1 MLKNI
6 LILFLI
12 STSLYAV
19 SLKELLN
26 SVEVTNE
33 NYQAQQALQQMAKK
47 QYESASKDNFPTLN
61 LIGAY
66 ENNSKVLE
74 HEPEDILYGE
84 LKASYTLY
92 DGGRIT
98 NNKLAKKSLHE
109 SQKFNTQYLKQEIM
123 LDVIREY
130 FSFQNSKSAIEVLN
144 YKINELDEQ
153 IKRSEIL
160 VKNDLAT
167 KDKLQALIASKKES
181 LYDIETLKIDLEN
194 SILQLSLLT
203 GLDILPKDDD
213 KLLEPIYKEEQRYDI
228 EAKKLEAQSLKY
240 NEKMHNYLPT
250 ISINNSLKKQ
260 KYLDYDEIY
269 NDKLNNQISLQ
280 INIPIFDFGKIS
292 KDKEASQLE
301 TLALNKEIEYKEKS
315 IQIERKLALKS
326 LESSKIKLDSAI
338 AALEATNTTYDFSK
352 KRFDANL
359 ISYTEY
365 LTELTKKQDA
375 NYRVILA
382 QNDIELKKA
391 NLAFA
396 LGIDLLTLIK
406 E

>member
-6 LILFLI
+6 LIFFLI

-47 QYESASKDNFPTLN
+47 QYESASKNDFPTLN

-153 IKRSEIL
+153 IKKSEIL
-160 VKNDLAT
+160 VKNDLVT

-194 SILQLSLLT
+194 AILQLSLLT
-203 GLDILPKDDD
+203 GLDILPQDDD

-228 EAKKLEAQSLKY
+228 EAKKLEAQSSKY
-240 NEKMHNYLPT
+240 SSEKYNYLPT

-280 INIPIFDFGKIS
+280 INFPIFDFGKIS

>member
-6 LILFLI
+6 LIFFLI

-26 SVEVTNE
+26 SIEVTNE

-167 KDKLQALIASKKES
+167 KDKHQALIATKKES
-181 LYDIETLKIDLEN
+181 LYDIETLKIDVEN
-194 SILQLSLLT
+194 AILQLSLLT
-203 GLDILPKDDD
+203 GLDILPQDDD

-228 EAKKLEAQSLKY
+228 EAKKLEAQSSKY
-240 NEKMHNYLPT
+240 SSEKYNYLPT

-260 KYLDYDEIY
+260 EYLHYDEIY

-338 AALEATNTTYDFSK
+338 AALEATNTTYEFSK

-375 NYRVILA
+375 NYRIILA
-382 QNDIELKKA
+382 KNDIELKKA

>member
-6 LILFLI
+6 LIFFLI

-26 SVEVTNE
+26 SIEVTNE

-153 IKRSEIL
+153 IKKFEIL

-203 GLDILPKDDD
+203 GLDILPQDND

-228 EAKKLEAQSLKY
+228 EAKKLEAQSSKY
-240 NEKMHNYLPT
+240 SSEKYNYLPT

-260 KYLDYDEIY
+260 EYLHYDEIY

-338 AALEATNTTYDFSK
+338 AALEATNTTYEFSK

-375 NYRVILA
+375 NYRIILA
-382 QNDIELKKA
+382 KNDIELKKA

>member
-6 LILFLI
+6 LIFFLI

-26 SVEVTNE
+26 SIEVTNE

-130 FSFQNSKSAIEVLN
+130 FSFQN
-144 YKINELDEQ
+144 
-153 IKRSEIL
+153 
-160 VKNDLAT
+160 
-167 KDKLQALIASKKES
+167 
-181 LYDIETLKIDLEN
+181 
-194 SILQLSLLT
+194 
-203 GLDILPKDDD
+203 
-213 KLLEPIYKEEQRYDI
+213 
-228 EAKKLEAQSLKY
+228 
-240 NEKMHNYLPT
+240 
-250 ISINNSLKKQ
+250 NNS
-260 KYLDYDEIY
+260 
-269 NDKLNNQISLQ
+269 
-280 INIPIFDFGKIS
+280 
-292 KDKEASQLE
+292 
-301 TLALNKEIEYKEKS
+301 
-315 IQIERKLALKS
+315 
-326 LESSKIKLDSAI
+326 
-338 AALEATNTTYDFSK
+338 
-352 KRFDANL
+352 
-359 ISYTEY
+359 
-365 LTELTKKQDA
+365 
-375 NYRVILA
+375 
-382 QNDIELKKA
+382 
-391 NLAFA
+391 
-396 LGIDLLTLIK
+396 DLLFEKKNTLL
-406 E
+406 

>member
-6 LILFLI
+6 LIFFLI

-26 SVEVTNE
+26 SIEVTNE

-123 LDVIREY
+123 LDVIKEY

-144 YKINELDEQ
+144 YKINEIDEQ
-153 IKRSEIL
+153 IRKSEIL

>member
-6 LILFLI
+6 LIFFLI

-26 SVEVTNE
+26 SIEVTNE

-153 IKRSEIL
+153 IKKSEIL

-203 GLDILPKDDD
+203 GLDILPQDDD
-213 KLLEPIYKEEQRYDI
+213 KLLEPVYKEEQRYDI
-228 EAKKLEAQSLKY
+228 EAKKLEAQSSKY
-240 NEKMHNYLPT
+240 SSEKYNYLPT

-280 INIPIFDFGKIS
+280 INFPIFDFGKIS

>member
-6 LILFLI
+6 LIFFLI

-26 SVEVTNE
+26 SIEVTNE

-98 NNKLAKKSLHE
+98 NNKLAKKSLHA

-194 SILQLSLLT
+194 AILQLSLLT
-203 GLDILPKDDD
+203 GLDILPQDDD

-228 EAKKLEAQSLKY
+228 EAKKLEAQSSKY
-240 NEKMHNYLPT
+240 SSEKYNYLPT

-280 INIPIFDFGKIS
+280 INFPIFDFGKIS

>member
-6 LILFLI
+6 LIFFLI

-26 SVEVTNE
+26 SIEVTNE

-153 IKRSEIL
+153 IRKSEIL

-203 GLDILPKDDD
+203 GLDILPQDND

-269 NDKLNNQISLQ
+269 NDKLNNQLSLQ
-280 INIPIFDFGKIS
+280 INFPIFDFGKIS

-338 AALEATNTTYDFSK
+338 TALEATNTTYEFSK

-375 NYRVILA
+375 NYRIILA
-382 QNDIELKKA
+382 KNDIELKKA

>member
-6 LILFLI
+6 LIFFLI

-47 QYESASKDNFPTLN
+47 QYESASKNDFPTLN

-144 YKINELDEQ
+144 YKINELDVQ
-153 IKRSEIL
+153 IKKSEIL

-203 GLDILPKDDD
+203 GLDILPQDDD

-228 EAKKLEAQSLKY
+228 EAKKLEAQSSKY
-240 NEKMHNYLPT
+240 SSEKYNYLPT

-280 INIPIFDFGKIS
+280 INFPIFDFGKIS

>member
-6 LILFLI
+6 LIFFLI

-26 SVEVTNE
+26 SIEVTNE

-98 NNKLAKKSLHE
+98 NNKLAKKSLHA

-144 YKINELDEQ
+144 YKINELDVQ
-153 IKRSEIL
+153 IKKSEIL

-194 SILQLSLLT
+194 AILQLSLLT
-203 GLDILPKDDD
+203 GLDILPQDDD

-228 EAKKLEAQSLKY
+228 EAKKLEAQSSKY
-240 NEKMHNYLPT
+240 SSEKYNYLPT

-280 INIPIFDFGKIS
+280 INFPIFDFGKIS

>member
-6 LILFLI
+6 LIFFLI

-26 SVEVTNE
+26 SIEVTNE

-153 IKRSEIL
+153 IRKSEIL

-203 GLDILPKDDD
+203 GLDILPQDDD

-228 EAKKLEAQSLKY
+228 EAKKLEAQSSKY
-240 NEKMHNYLPT
+240 SSEKYNYLPT

-260 KYLDYDEIY
+260 EYLHYDEIY

-338 AALEATNTTYDFSK
+338 AALEATNTTYEFSK

-375 NYRVILA
+375 NYRIILA
-382 QNDIELKKA
+382 KNDIELKKA

>member
-6 LILFLI
+6 LIFFLI

-26 SVEVTNE
+26 SIEVTNE

-153 IKRSEIL
+153 IRKSEIL

-203 GLDILPKDDD
+203 GLDILPQDND

-326 LESSKIKLDSAI
+326 PE
-338 AALEATNTTYDFSK
+338 F
-352 KRFDANL
+352 L
-359 ISYTEY
+359 IGHPNFHFE
-365 LTELTKKQDA
+365 
-375 NYRVILA
+375 
-382 QNDIELKKA
+382 
-391 NLAFA
+391 
-396 LGIDLLTLIK
+396 
-406 E
+406 

>member
-6 LILFLI
+6 LIFFLI

-26 SVEVTNE
+26 SIEVTNE

-153 IKRSEIL
+153 IRKSEIL

-203 GLDILPKDDD
+203 GLDILPQDND

-228 EAKKLEAQSLKY
+228 EAKKAW
-240 NEKMHNYLPT
+240 
-250 ISINNSLKKQ
+250 
-260 KYLDYDEIY
+260 
-269 NDKLNNQISLQ
+269 
-280 INIPIFDFGKIS
+280 
-292 KDKEASQLE
+292 
-301 TLALNKEIEYKEKS
+301 
-315 IQIERKLALKS
+315 
-326 LESSKIKLDSAI
+326 SSKFEIQWKNA
-338 AALEATNTTYDFSK
+338 
-352 KRFDANL
+352 
-359 ISYTEY
+359 
-365 LTELTKKQDA
+365 
-375 NYRVILA
+375 
-382 QNDIELKKA
+382 
-391 NLAFA
+391 
-396 LGIDLLTLIK
+396 
-406 E
+406 

>member
-1 MLKNI
+1 MLKHVI
-6 LILFLI
+6 IFI
-12 STSLYAV
+12 CIVTSLYSN
-19 SLKELLN
+19 SLKRLLN

-33 NYQAQQALQQMAKK
+33 NYQAQQALQEMSKK
-47 QYESASKDNFPTLN
+47 QYESATKDNYPTFN

-66 ENNSKVLE
+66 ENNSKVLKT
-74 HEPEDILYGE
+74 EPEDIAYAE

-92 DGGRIT
+92 DGEKIK
-98 NNKLAKKSLHE
+98 NNELSKKSLYE
-109 SQKFNTQYLKQEIM
+109 SQQLKTQYLKQEIM
-123 LDVIREY
+123 LEVIKQY
-130 FSFQNSKSAIEVLN
+130 FSYQNTKSAIDVIN
-144 YKINELDEQ
+144 YKINELDGQ
-153 IKRSEIL
+153 IKKFEIL
-160 VKNDLAT
+160 VKNDLQT
-167 KDKLQALIASKKES
+167 KDKLQALIASKKEA

-203 GLDILPKDDD
+203 GFDILPQDND
-213 KLLEPIYKEEQRYDI
+213 KLIEPTYDEKDRFDI
-228 EAKKLEAQSLKY
+228 EAKKLEAKSVKY
-240 NEKMHNYLPT
+240 TSEGFNYLPT

-260 KYLDYDEIY
+260 EYLHYDETY
-269 NDKLNNQISLQ
+269 NDKFNNQIMLQ
-280 INIPIFDFGKIS
+280 INFPIFDFGKIS

-301 TLALNKEIEYKEKS
+301 ALALNKEIAYKEKS

-326 LESSKIKLDSAI
+326 LESSKVKLDSAI
-338 AALEATNTTYDFSK
+338 LGLEATNTTYEFSK

-382 QNDIELKKA
+382 KNDIELKKA

>member
-6 LILFLI
+6 LIFFLI

-26 SVEVTNE
+26 SIEVTNE

-98 NNKLAKKSLHE
+98 NNKLAKKSLYE

-153 IKRSEIL
+153 IRKSEIL

-194 SILQLSLLT
+194 AILQLSLLT
-203 GLDILPKDDD
+203 GLDILPQDDD

-260 KYLDYDEIY
+260 EYLHYDAIY

>member
-6 LILFLI
+6 LIFFLI

-98 NNKLAKKSLHE
+98 NNKLAKKSLYE

-123 LDVIREY
+123 LDIIKEY
-130 FSFQNSKSAIEVLN
+130 FSFQNIKSAIEVLN
-144 YKINELDEQ
+144 YKINELDVQ
-153 IKRSEIL
+153 IKKSEIL

-203 GLDILPKDDD
+203 GVDILPQDDD
-213 KLLEPIYKEEQRYDI
+213 KLLEPVYKEEQRYDI

-260 KYLDYDEIY
+260 EYLHYDAIY
-269 NDKLNNQISLQ
+269 NDKLNNQLSLQ
-280 INIPIFDFGKIS
+280 INFPIFDFGKIS

>member
-6 LILFLI
+6 LIFFLI

-98 NNKLAKKSLHE
+98 NNKLAKKSLYE

-123 LDVIREY
+123 LDIIKEY
-130 FSFQNSKSAIEVLN
+130 FSFQNIKSAIEVLN
-144 YKINELDEQ
+144 YKINELDVQ
-153 IKRSEIL
+153 IKKSEIL

-203 GLDILPKDDD
+203 GVDILPQDDD
-213 KLLEPIYKEEQRYDI
+213 KLLEPVYKEEQRYDI

-260 KYLDYDEIY
+260 EYLHYDAIY
-269 NDKLNNQISLQ
+269 NDKLNNQLSLQ
-280 INIPIFDFGKIS
+280 INFPIFDFGKIS

-375 NYRVILA
+375 NYRIILA
-382 QNDIELKKA
+382 KNDIELKKA

>member
-6 LILFLI
+6 LIFFLI

-26 SVEVTNE
+26 SIEVTNE

-153 IKRSEIL
+153 IRKSEIL

-203 GLDILPKDDD
+203 GLDILPQDDD
-213 KLLEPIYKEEQRYDI
+213 KLLEPVYKEEQRYDI

-338 AALEATNTTYDFSK
+338 AALEATNTTYEFSK

-375 NYRVILA
+375 NYRIILA
-382 QNDIELKKA
+382 KNDIELKKA

>member
-6 LILFLI
+6 LIFFLI

-33 NYQAQQALQQMAKK
+33 NYQAQQALQEMSKK
-47 QYESASKDNFPTLN
+47 QYESATKDNYPTFN

-66 ENNSKVLE
+66 ENNSKVLKT
-74 HEPEDILYGE
+74 EPEDIAYAE

-92 DGGRIT
+92 DGEKIK
-98 NNKLAKKSLHE
+98 NNELSKKSLYE
-109 SQKFNTQYLKQEIM
+109 SQQLKTQYLKQEIM
-123 LDVIREY
+123 LEVIKQY
-130 FSFQNSKSAIEVLN
+130 FSYQNTKSAIDVIN
-144 YKINELDEQ
+144 YKINELDGQ
-153 IKRSEIL
+153 IKKFEIL
-160 VKNDLAT
+160 VKNDLQT
-167 KDKLQALIASKKES
+167 KDKLQALIASKKEA

-203 GLDILPKDDD
+203 GFDILPQDND
-213 KLLEPIYKEEQRYDI
+213 KLIEPTYDEKDRFDI
-228 EAKKLEAQSLKY
+228 EAKKLEAKSVKY
-240 NEKMHNYLPT
+240 TSEGFNYLPT

-260 KYLDYDEIY
+260 EYLHYDETY
-269 NDKLNNQISLQ
+269 NDKFNNQIMLQ
-280 INIPIFDFGKIS
+280 INFPIFDFGKIS

-338 AALEATNTTYDFSK
+338 AALEATNTTYEFSK

-382 QNDIELKKA
+382 KNDIELKKA

>member
-6 LILFLI
+6 LIFFLI

-26 SVEVTNE
+26 SIEVTNE

-153 IKRSEIL
+153 IKKSEIL
-160 VKNDLAT
+160 VKNDLVT

-203 GLDILPKDDD
+203 GLDILPQDDD

-228 EAKKLEAQSLKY
+228 EAKKLEAQSSKY
-240 NEKMHNYLPT
+240 SSEKYNYLPT

-260 KYLDYDEIY
+260 EYLHYDEIY
-269 NDKLNNQISLQ
+269 NDKLNNQLSLQ
-280 INIPIFDFGKIS
+280 INFPIFDFGKIS

-338 AALEATNTTYDFSK
+338 AALEATNTTYEFSK

-375 NYRVILA
+375 NYRIILA
-382 QNDIELKKA
+382 KNDIELKKA

>member
-6 LILFLI
+6 LIFFLI

-26 SVEVTNE
+26 SIEVTNE

-153 IKRSEIL
+153 IRKSEIL

-203 GLDILPKDDD
+203 GLDILPQDDD

-228 EAKKLEAQSLKY
+228 EAKKLEAQSSKY
-240 NEKMHNYLPT
+240 SSEKYNYLPT

-280 INIPIFDFGKIS
+280 INFPIFDFGKIS

>member
-6 LILFLI
+6 LIFFLI

-47 QYESASKDNFPTLN
+47 QYESASKNDFPTLN

-153 IKRSEIL
+153 IKKSEIL

-203 GLDILPKDDD
+203 GLDILPQDDD
-213 KLLEPIYKEEQRYDI
+213 KLLEPVYKEEQRYDI
-228 EAKKLEAQSLKY
+228 EAKKLEAKSLKY

>member
-6 LILFLI
+6 LIFFLI

-153 IKRSEIL
+153 IKKSEIL
-160 VKNDLAT
+160 VKNDLVT

-194 SILQLSLLT
+194 AILQLSLLT
-203 GLDILPKDDD
+203 GLDILPQDDD
-213 KLLEPIYKEEQRYDI
+213 KLLEPVYKEEQRYDI

-260 KYLDYDEIY
+260 EYLHYDEIY
-269 NDKLNNQISLQ
+269 NDKLNNQLSLQ
-280 INIPIFDFGKIS
+280 INFPIFDFGKIS

-326 LESSKIKLDSAI
+326 LESSKVKLDSAI
-338 AALEATNTTYDFSK
+338 AALEATNTTYEFSK

-382 QNDIELKKA
+382 KNDIELKKA

>member
-6 LILFLI
+6 LIFFLI

-26 SVEVTNE
+26 SIEVTNE

-153 IKRSEIL
+153 IKKSEIL
-160 VKNDLAT
+160 VKNDLVT

-203 GLDILPKDDD
+203 GLDILPQDND

-338 AALEATNTTYDFSK
+338 AALEATNTTYEFSK

-375 NYRVILA
+375 NYRIILA
-382 QNDIELKKA
+382 KNDIELKKA

>member
-6 LILFLI
+6 LIFFLI

-153 IKRSEIL
+153 IKKSEIL
-160 VKNDLAT
+160 VKNDLVT

-194 SILQLSLLT
+194 AILQLSLLT
-203 GLDILPKDDD
+203 GLDILPQDDD

-228 EAKKLEAQSLKY
+228 EAKKLEAQSSKY
-240 NEKMHNYLPT
+240 SSEKYNYLPT

-260 KYLDYDEIY
+260 EYLHYDEIY

-375 NYRVILA
+375 NYRIILA
-382 QNDIELKKA
+382 KNDIELKKA

>member
-1 MLKNI
+1 MFKNI
-6 LILFLI
+6 FIFFLI
-12 STSLYAV
+12 STSLYAI

-26 SVEVTNE
+26 NVEVTNE
-33 NYQAQQALQQMAKK
+33 NYQAQQALQEMSKK
-47 QYESASKDNFPTLN
+47 QYESATKDNYPTFN

-66 ENNSKVLE
+66 ENNSKVLKT
-74 HEPEDILYGE
+74 EPEDIAYAE
-84 LKASYTLY
+84 LKASYILY
-92 DGGRIT
+92 DGERIR
-98 NNKLAKKSLHE
+98 NNELSKKSLHE
-109 SQKFNTQYLKQEIM
+109 SQQLKTQYLKQEIM
-123 LDVIREY
+123 LEVIKQY
-130 FSFQNSKSAIEVLN
+130 FSYQNTKSAIDVIN
-144 YKINELDEQ
+144 YKINELNGQ
-153 IKRSEIL
+153 IKKFEIL
-160 VKNDLAT
+160 VKNDLET
-167 KDKLQALIASKKES
+167 KDKLQALIASKKEA

-203 GLDILPKDDD
+203 GFDILPQDND
-213 KLLEPIYKEEQRYDI
+213 KLIEPTYDEKDRFDI
-228 EAKKLEAQSLKY
+228 EAKRLEAKSVKY
-240 NEKMHNYLPT
+240 TSEGFNYSPT

-260 KYLDYDEIY
+260 EYLHYDETY
-269 NDKLNNQISLQ
+269 NDKFNNQIMLQ
-280 INIPIFDFGKIS
+280 INFPIFDFGKIS

-301 TLALNKEIEYKEKS
+301 ALALNKEIAYKEKS

-326 LESSKIKLDSAI
+326 LESSKVKLDSAI
-338 AALEATNTTYDFSK
+338 SGLEATNTTYEFSK

-382 QNDIELKKA
+382 KNDIELKKA

>member
-6 LILFLI
+6 LIFFLI

-26 SVEVTNE
+26 SIEVTNE

-153 IKRSEIL
+153 IKKSEIL
-160 VKNDLAT
+160 VKNDLVT

-203 GLDILPKDDD
+203 GLDI
-213 KLLEPIYKEEQRYDI
+213 
-228 EAKKLEAQSLKY
+228 EAKKLEAQSSKY
-240 NEKMHNYLPT
+240 SSEKYNYLPT

-260 KYLDYDEIY
+260 EYLHYDEIY

-338 AALEATNTTYDFSK
+338 AALEATNTTYEFSK

-365 LTELTKKQDA
+365 LT
-375 NYRVILA
+375 
-382 QNDIELKKA
+382 
-391 NLAFA
+391 
-396 LGIDLLTLIK
+396 
-406 E
+406 

>member
-6 LILFLI
+6 LIFFLI

-26 SVEVTNE
+26 SIEVTNE

-153 IKRSEIL
+153 IKKSEIL
-160 VKNDLAT
+160 VKNDLVT

-260 KYLDYDEIY
+260 EYLHYDEIY

-338 AALEATNTTYDFSK
+338 AALEATNTTYEFSK

-375 NYRVILA
+375 NYRIILA
-382 QNDIELKKA
+382 KNDIELKKA

>member
-6 LILFLI
+6 LIFFLI

-26 SVEVTNE
+26 SIEVTNE

-153 IKRSEIL
+153 IRKSEIL

-194 SILQLSLLT
+194 AILQLSLLT
-203 GLDILPKDDD
+203 GLDILPQDDD

-228 EAKKLEAQSLKY
+228 EAKKLEAQSSKY
-240 NEKMHNYLPT
+240 SSEKYNYLPT

-260 KYLDYDEIY
+260 EYLHYDEIY

-338 AALEATNTTYDFSK
+338 AALEATNTTYEFSK

-375 NYRVILA
+375 NYRIILA
-382 QNDIELKKA
+382 KNDIELKKA

>member
-6 LILFLI
+6 LIFFLI

-194 SILQLSLLT
+194 AILQLSLLT
-203 GLDILPKDDD
+203 GLDILPQDDD

-228 EAKKLEAQSLKY
+228 EAKKLEAQSSKY
-240 NEKMHNYLPT
+240 SSEKYNYLPT

-280 INIPIFDFGKIS
+280 INFPIFDFGKIS

>member
-6 LILFLI
+6 LIFFLI

-26 SVEVTNE
+26 SIEVTNE

-203 GLDILPKDDD
+203 GLDILPQDND

-228 EAKKLEAQSLKY
+228 EAKKLEAQSSKY
-240 NEKMHNYLPT
+240 SSEKYNYLPT

-260 KYLDYDEIY
+260 EYLHYDEIY
-269 NDKLNNQISLQ
+269 NDKLNNQLSLQ
-280 INIPIFDFGKIS
+280 INFPIFDFGKIS

-338 AALEATNTTYDFSK
+338 TALEATNTTYEFSK

>member
-6 LILFLI
+6 LIFFLI

-26 SVEVTNE
+26 SIEVTNE

-153 IKRSEIL
+153 IKKSEIL
-160 VKNDLAT
+160 VKNDLVT

-194 SILQLSLLT
+194 AILQLSLLT

-260 KYLDYDEIY
+260 EYLHYDEIY

-338 AALEATNTTYDFSK
+338 AALEATNTTYEFSK

-382 QNDIELKKA
+382 KNDIELKKA

>member
-6 LILFLI
+6 LIFFLI

-123 LDVIREY
+123 LDIIKEY
-130 FSFQNSKSAIEVLN
+130 FSFQNIKSAIEVLN
-144 YKINELDEQ
+144 YKINELDVQ
-153 IKRSEIL
+153 IKKSEIL

-194 SILQLSLLT
+194 AILQLSLLT
-203 GLDILPKDDD
+203 GLDILPQDDD

-228 EAKKLEAQSLKY
+228 EAKKLEAKSSKY
-240 NEKMHNYLPT
+240 SSEKYNYLPT

-260 KYLDYDEIY
+260 EYLHYDEIY

-338 AALEATNTTYDFSK
+338 AALEATNTTYEFSK

-375 NYRVILA
+375 NYRIILA
-382 QNDIELKKA
+382 KNDIELKKA

>member
-6 LILFLI
+6 LIFFLI

-26 SVEVTNE
+26 SIEVTNE

-153 IKRSEIL
+153 IKKSEIL

-194 SILQLSLLT
+194 AILQLSLLT
-203 GLDILPKDDD
+203 GLDILPQDDD
-213 KLLEPIYKEEQRYDI
+213 KLLEPVYKEEQRYDI

-326 LESSKIKLDSAI
+326 LESSKVKLDSATSG
-338 AALEATNTTYDFSK
+338 LEATNTTYEFSK

-382 QNDIELKKA
+382 KNDIELKKA

>member
-6 LILFLI
+6 LIFFLI

-26 SVEVTNE
+26 SIEVTNE

-153 IKRSEIL
+153 IRKSEIL

-203 GLDILPKDDD
+203 GLDILPQDND

-280 INIPIFDFGKIS
+280 INIPIFDFGKYQKI
-292 KDKEASQLE
+292 K
-301 TLALNKEIEYKEKS
+301 
-315 IQIERKLALKS
+315 KLA
-326 LESSKIKLDSAI
+326 
-338 AALEATNTTYDFSK
+338 N
-352 KRFDANL
+352 
-359 ISYTEY
+359 
-365 LTELTKKQDA
+365 
-375 NYRVILA
+375 
-382 QNDIELKKA
+382 
-391 NLAFA
+391 
-396 LGIDLLTLIK
+396 
-406 E
+406 

>member
-6 LILFLI
+6 LIFFLI

-98 NNKLAKKSLHE
+98 NNKLAKKSLYE

-153 IKRSEIL
+153 IKKSEIL
-160 VKNDLAT
+160 VKNDLVT

-203 GLDILPKDDD
+203 GVDILPQDDD
-213 KLLEPIYKEEQRYDI
+213 KLLEPVYKEEQRYDI

-260 KYLDYDEIY
+260 EYLHYDEIY

-338 AALEATNTTYDFSK
+338 AALEATNTTYEFSK

-375 NYRVILA
+375 NYRIILA
-382 QNDIELKKA
+382 KNDIELKKA

>member
-1 MLKNI
+1 MFKNI
-6 LILFLI
+6 FIFFLI
-12 STSLYAV
+12 STSLYAI

-33 NYQAQQALQQMAKK
+33 NYQAQQALQEMSKK
-47 QYESASKDNFPTLN
+47 QYESATKDNYPTFN

-66 ENNSKVLE
+66 ENNSKVLKT
-74 HEPEDILYGE
+74 EPEDIAYAE

-92 DGGRIT
+92 DGERIK
-98 NNKLAKKSLHE
+98 NNELSKKSLHE
-109 SQKFNTQYLKQEIM
+109 SQQLKTQYLKQEIM
-123 LDVIREY
+123 LEVIKQY
-130 FSFQNSKSAIEVLN
+130 FSYQNTKSAIDVIN
-144 YKINELDEQ
+144 YKINELNGQ
-153 IKRSEIL
+153 IKKFEIL
-160 VKNDLAT
+160 VKNDLET
-167 KDKLQALIASKKES
+167 KDKLQALIASKKEA

-203 GLDILPKDDD
+203 GFDILPQDND
-213 KLLEPIYKEEQRYDI
+213 KLMEPTYNEKDRFDI
-228 EAKKLEAQSLKY
+228 EAKRLEAKSVKY
-240 NEKMHNYLPT
+240 TSEGFNYLPT

-260 KYLDYDEIY
+260 EYYHYDETY
-269 NDKLNNQISLQ
+269 NDKFNNQIMLQ
-280 INIPIFDFGKIS
+280 INFPIFDFGKIS

-301 TLALNKEIEYKEKS
+301 ALALNKEIAYKEKS

-326 LESSKIKLDSAI
+326 LESSKVKLDSAI
-338 AALEATNTTYDFSK
+338 SGLEATNTTYEFSK

-382 QNDIELKKA
+382 KNDIELKKA

>member
-6 LILFLI
+6 LIFFLI

-47 QYESASKDNFPTLN
+47 QYESASKNDFPTLN

-153 IKRSEIL
+153 IKKSEIL
-160 VKNDLAT
+160 VKNDLVT

-203 GLDILPKDDD
+203 GLDILPQDDD

-228 EAKKLEAQSLKY
+228 EAKKLEAQSSKY
-240 NEKMHNYLPT
+240 SSEKYNYLPT

-260 KYLDYDEIY
+260 EYLHYDEIY

-338 AALEATNTTYDFSK
+338 AALEATNTTYEFSK
-352 KRFDANL
+352 KWFDANL

>member
-6 LILFLI
+6 LIFFLI

-26 SVEVTNE
+26 SIEVTNE

-260 KYLDYDEIY
+260 EYLHYDEIY
-269 NDKLNNQISLQ
+269 NDKLNNQLSLQ
-280 INIPIFDFGKIS
+280 INFPIFDFGKIS

-338 AALEATNTTYDFSK
+338 AALEATNTTYEFSK

-382 QNDIELKKA
+382 KNDIELKKA